1 MPISDFILGSHGV
14 GVGVGGGSQS
24 LGNGVVFEKD
34 NWTQIEEGQINN
46 TEKLRLN
53 SRLGLLSELKKLKL
67 EI

>member
-1 MPISDFILGSHGV
+1 MPVSDFILGSH

-24 LGNGVVFEKD
+24 LGNGVVFGKD
-34 NWTQIEEGQINN
+34 NWTQIEGGQTNN

-67 EI
+67 AI